1 MSYQV
6 RIGQLFNKVEG
17 VGGGGKIPH
26 PTPRSQRL
34 SFRWFFCERRRRG
47 RNILLWF
54 PPEIKQFFIDRWK
67 RWKRRRWLKSFE
79 SLTSLSKMPAEVGC
93 AVSHNDL
100 SGVCIVPTELLE
112 AVNIMA
118 EKLLPTIVIC
128 SSYPAKQLFYLLCL
142 LTIENCQLHRSDVNW
157 EKDAV
162 NRAQIFKRCLSG

>member
-1 MSYQV
+1 MARWRRSRIIGILTCGINSNWNSYEGGDYV
-6 RIGQLFNKVEG
+6 RLNTLPYCPTISLYLGTYSY
-17 VGGGGKIPH
+17 IP
-26 PTPRSQRL
+26 
-34 SFRWFFCERRRRG
+34 
-47 RNILLWF
+47 I
-54 PPEIKQFFIDRWK
+54 FFIDRWK